1 MSFKRIVSQVFAVL
15 LLTSLSA
22 AAIVT
27 FGATDRLSDDELV
40 RGVRYLSYELE
51 GPFTLDIIEID
62 RTRAD
67 VNLVAWRSGGL
78 LQTSLQMADARD
90 QGRDVLAGINA
101 DFYSFQSTLPIGSQV
116 TDGQWVYGV
125 SSRRSHVLIDQE
137 GGVHFDPVR
146 FSGSVTIDETTRLSL
161 TGVNRHRATDQ
172 AMFYNGY
179 YGLDTSRSD
188 SSGVE
193 LIVEPIG
200 SVNWLAGNQVSM
212 RVANRHDGYA
222 GSGHPFVI
230 SVGPEHPDFEGYAA
244 LQTGTEITVSLGIN
258 EGAYTGITQVIGG
271 GGRIL
276 REGSDATAE
285 NTETEG
291 IGEAFLQNRHPRTF
305 VAVSQDRG
313 TIWLGTVDGR
323 QAGSVG
329 MNFPEMAAFLL
340 ELGAWDAVNL
350 DGGGS
355 TTMVVGEE
363 IVNSPSDAT
372 GQRAVSNIL
381 IVEQL

>member
-15 LLTSLSA
+15 LLTALSA

-27 FGATDRLSDDELV
+27 FGAADRLSQDELA
-40 RGVRYLSYELE
+40 RGVRYISYQLE
-51 GPFTLDIIEID
+51 GPFTLDVIEID

-78 LQTSLQMADARD
+78 MQTSLQMEDARS
-90 QGRDVLAGINA
+90 QGRDVLVGINA

-125 SSRRSHVLIDQE
+125 SSRRSHVLVDQE
-137 GGVHFDPVR
+137 GNVHFDPVR
-146 FSGSVTIDETTRLSL
+146 FSGAVLIDDTRLSL
-161 TGVNRHRATDQ
+161 TGVNRHRASDQ
-172 AMFYNGY
+172 AMFYNAHFSPAS
-179 YGLDTSRSD
+179 SRSD
-188 SSGVE
+188 STGIE
-193 LIVEPIG
+193 LILEPVG
-200 SVNWLAGNQVSM
+200 SVNWSAGDEVPM
-212 RVANRHDGYA
+212 RVVSRFDGYA
-222 GSGHPFVI
+222 GSGHSFVI
-230 SVGPEHPDFEGYAA
+230 SVGPEHPDFGGYAN
-244 LQTGTEITVSLGIN
+244 LTTGSEIMVFLGIN

-276 REGSDATAE
+276 RNGGDATEE

-305 VAVSQDRG
+305 VAVSQDRE

-323 QAGSVG
+323 QTSSVG

-355 TTMVVGEE
+355 TTMVVGQE

-381 IVEQL
+381 FIEQRK

>member
-1 MSFKRIVSQVFAVL
+1 M
-15 LLTSLSA
+15 
-22 AAIVT
+22 
-27 FGATDRLSDDELV
+27 
-40 RGVRYLSYELE
+40 
-51 GPFTLDIIEID
+51 
-62 RTRAD
+62 
-67 VNLVAWRSGGL
+67 
-78 LQTSLQMADARD
+78 
-90 QGRDVLAGINA
+90 
-101 DFYSFQSTLPIGSQV
+101 
-116 TDGQWVYGV
+116 
-125 SSRRSHVLIDQE
+125 
-137 GGVHFDPVR
+137 
-146 FSGSVTIDETTRLSL
+146 TIDETTRLSL

-258 EGAYTGITQVIGG
+258 EGAYTGITQVIPAAA
-271 GGRIL
+271 
-276 REGSDATAE
+276 DAFCAKGPMQRRR
-285 NTETEG
+285 NTETEESG
-291 IGEAFLQNRHPRTF
+291 RHFFKTVIRVPLLRLVRTVERYGWGLF
-305 VAVSQDRG
+305 
-313 TIWLGTVDGR
+313 DGR

-340 ELGAWDAVNL
+340 D
-350 DGGGS
+350 
-355 TTMVVGEE
+355 
-363 IVNSPSDAT
+363 
-372 GQRAVSNIL
+372 
-381 IVEQL
+381 